1 MKTFFKTILV
11 FIASMAAWIFLA
23 NSWLEDY
30 VNTLSGF
37 NEIVPFI
44 FIPPVLVSVIYLVKK
59 IKTKTIN
66 KKLSD
71 EQVEIK
77 KEDFELL
84 SNRKFQFKFFIGSK
98 ITWTFNNDG
107 DVVNIK
113 AGWLGINT
121 VNSDIKI
128 ESLGNG
134 NFRGRNY
141 NFSLKKDCIVVS
153 GKVLKELK

>member
-59 IKTKTIN
+59 
-66 KKLSD
+66 
-71 EQVEIK
+71 VEI
-77 KEDFELL
+77 F
-84 SNRKFQFKFFIGSK
+84 
-98 ITWTFNNDG
+98 
-107 DVVNIK
+107 
-113 AGWLGINT
+113 
-121 VNSDIKI
+121 
-128 ESLGNG
+128 
-134 NFRGRNY
+134 
-141 NFSLKKDCIVVS
+141 
-153 GKVLKELK
+153 

>member
-44 FIPPVLVSVIYLVKK
+44 FIPPVLVSVIYSKA
-59 IKTKTIN
+59 KTKTIN

-77 KEDFELL
+77 KEDFTIA
-84 SNRKFQFKFFIGSK
+84 SNRN
-98 ITWTFNNDG
+98 FNLSFSIRIKNLYSHLTMT
-107 DVVNIK
+107 VMLSILK

-121 VNSDIKI
+121 VNSDIKN